1 MSLQTAVIALGA
13 NLGDR
18 EETIHRAC
26 RLLAKTVGPLRACS
40 PLVETQPVGFT
51 SAHTFLNGVA
61 LFDTTLDAH
70 ALLDATEAVERRL
83 GRTCKSHDGAYAD
96 RTIDLDII
104 MLGRTVCA
112 DERLTLPHP
121 RYHNRRFVLEPLMA
135 VAPEMADPVSRLTVA
150 QMMERLNR
158 PRIDALPRR
167 TADDAEALAAACAD
181 INALLPALT
190 AHAAPL
196 TPATLAALLRNA
208 MTTIYLC
215 RDEEERVAGMATLCL
230 CASPTG
236 TKAWVEDVVVRPD
249 CRGRGYGAAL
259 IAHLTAESR
268 RMEAKSIN
276 LTSKP
281 QREAANRLYQRM
293 GFCLRETNVY
303 RKESQ

>member
-1 MSLQTAVIALGA
+1 MTLQTAVIALGA

-26 RLLAKTVGPLRACS
+26 RLLAKSVGPLRACS
-40 PLVETQPVGFT
+40 PLVETQPVGFA
-51 SAHTFLNGVA
+51 SEHAFLNGVA

-70 ALLDATEAVERRL
+70 ALLDATEAVERQL
-83 GRTCKSHDGAYAD
+83 GRTHKSHDGCYAD
-96 RTIDLDII
+96 RTIDLDLI
-104 MLGRTVCA
+104 MLGQTVMA

-121 RYHNRRFVLEPLMA
+121 RYSRRRFVLEPLMA
-135 VAPEMADPVSRLTVA
+135 VAPDMTDPVQHLTVA

-158 PRIDALPRR
+158 PDIAALPRPV
-167 TADDAEALAAACAD
+167 ADDPAALDAACRD
-181 INALLPALT
+181 LNALLPALT
-190 AHAAPL
+190 AHATPL
-196 TPATLAALLRNA
+196 TPQTLAALLRNA

-215 RDEEERVAGMATLCL
+215 RDEEGLVAGMATLCL

-259 IAHLTAESR
+259 IAHLSDESR
-268 RMEAKSIN
+268 RLGAKSLN

-281 QREAANRLYQRM
+281 QREAANRLYRRM
-293 GFCLRETNVY
+293 GFCLRNTNVY
-303 RKESQ
+303 RKDGR

>member
-1 MSLQTAVIALGA
+1 MKILHTADWHLGNVFHGYARTDEHRHFLAWLLDVLRLEQPDALVIAGDVFDSA
-13 NLGDR
+13 NPPAAA
-18 EETIHRAC
+18 E
-26 RLLAKTVGPLRACS
+26 RL
-40 PLVETQPVGFT
+40 FYD
-51 SAHTFLNGVA
+51 F
-61 LFDTTLDAH
+61 
-70 ALLDATEAVERRL
+70 LLDATEAVERRL

-96 RTIDLDII
+96 RTIDLDLI

-121 RYHNRRFVLEPLMA
+121 RYHLRRFVMEPLMA

-268 RMEAKSIN
+268 RMGAKSLN

-293 GFCLRETNVY
+293 GFVLRETNVY

>member
-1 MSLQTAVIALGA
+1 MSLQTAVIALGS

-70 ALLDATEAVERRL
+70 ALLNATEAVERQL
-83 GRTCKSHDGAYAD
+83 GRTHKSHDGAYAD
-96 RTIDLDII
+96 RTIDLDLI

-150 QMMERLNR
+150 QMM
-158 PRIDALPRR
+158 
-167 TADDAEALAAACAD
+167 
-181 INALLPALT
+181 
-190 AHAAPL
+190 
-196 TPATLAALLRNA
+196 
-208 MTTIYLC
+208 
-215 RDEEERVAGMATLCL
+215 
-230 CASPTG
+230 
-236 TKAWVEDVVVRPD
+236 
-249 CRGRGYGAAL
+249 
-259 IAHLTAESR
+259 
-268 RMEAKSIN
+268 
-276 LTSKP
+276 
-281 QREAANRLYQRM
+281 
-293 GFCLRETNVY
+293 
-303 RKESQ
+303 